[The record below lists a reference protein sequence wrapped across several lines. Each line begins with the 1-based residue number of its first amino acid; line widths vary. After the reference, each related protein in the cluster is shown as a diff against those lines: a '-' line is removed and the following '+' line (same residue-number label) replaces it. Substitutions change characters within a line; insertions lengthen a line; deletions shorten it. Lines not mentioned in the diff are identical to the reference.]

1 MSGEQ
6 GTLFDERFLG
16 RYTGT
21 IMSDPTTALVEL
33 VANAWDAYATK
44 VDIQWPD
51 RETDAHFRITDNGK
65 GMTPEQF
72 EIRWRT
78 LDYDRI
84 AHQGALE
91 DPPDDIPGALPRPV
105 YGRNGKGRHAAFHF
119 SSPYRVRTWRD
130 GTEVTYQV
138 SQGKL
143 NPIEVLQESR
153 RDKIEGHGTEILGI
167 HLVPCSFAAAD
178 ARSLLS
184 TRFLTNPEF
193 AVYVDGVRV
202 TFSDVPSDCLQE
214 LDVDVPG
221 LGKVKVL
228 VIDSQKPDKTTK
240 QHGIAWWVN
249 RRLVGQCGWR
259 MSDQE
264 KVLDGRTE
272 EAKRYTFIVHA
283 DFLAP
288 AVQADWSD
296 FRPDNQIWLQ
306 TQEAVQ
312 GAIRNVIMGITKEK
326 RAKAKEVVRRTH
338 RNIVKE
344 LPGVSRERWNK
355 FLDEVVDQCPSL
367 SATQIDQVMG
377 LLANLELAESQY
389 SLLEKLHNLKPTE
402 LDQWD
407 DILERWT
414 ISTAK
419 AALDEIEKRLKLIEE
434 IRGKSAD
441 PNTDEVHE
449 LQPLFGQALW
459 IFGPQFESIE
469 FTSNRGM
476 TTVIKQLFDGAQK
489 GSLNR
494 PDFVVR
500 PDSSVGFYSRPSFDT
515 DSNES
520 GTEVLVIVELKRP
533 GVPIGEKEK
542 GQVWKYVKELKQRGY
557 ITDRTYVYGHVLG
570 DSIESGEADENK
582 IGDRTFIRPLLY
594 STFVG
599 QGEKRMLNLHR
610 RLLDAPFMQ
619 EAMAQFLAKPEEDTP
634 PAQMTL
640 LEGAGNEQTP
650 VPTPAS
656 STVQEAR
663 A

>member
-16 RYTGT
+16 RYTGA

-33 VANAWDAYATK
+33 VANAWDAYATS

-51 RETDAHFRITDNGK
+51 RQTGAHFRITDNGK

-72 EIRWRT
+72 EVRWRT

-84 AHQGALE
+84 SHQGAVE
-91 DPPDDIPGALPRPV
+91 NPPDDLPGALPRPV
-105 YGRNGKGRHAAFHF
+105 YGRNGKGRHAAFLF

-130 GTEVTYQV
+130 GVEAIYLV
-138 SQGKL
+138 SQGKQ
-143 NPIEVLQESR
+143 NPIEVLQER
-153 RDKIEGHGTEILGI
+153 RHEERTGHGTEVTGV
-167 HLVPCSFAAAD
+167 HLLPCALAAAD
-178 ARSLLS
+178 VRALLS

-193 AVYVDGVRV
+193 VVHVDGVRV
-202 TFSDVPSDCLQE
+202 TFGDVPSDSMQE
-214 LDVDVPG
+214 LPVEVPG
-221 LGKVKVL
+221 HGTAKVL
-228 VIDSQKPDKTTK
+228 VIDSQRADRTTK

-296 FRPDNQIWLQ
+296 FRPDHPIWLQ

-312 GAIRNVIMGITKEK
+312 GAVRNVIMGITKEK
-326 RAKAKEVVRRTH
+326 RAKAKEVVRRSH
-338 RNIVKE
+338 INIVKE
-344 LPGVSRERWNK
+344 LPGISRERWNR
-355 FLDEVVDQCPSL
+355 FLDDIVDKCPSL
-367 SATQIDQVMG
+367 SAGQIDQVMG

-389 SLLEKLHNLKPTE
+389 SLLEKIHNLKPSE
-402 LDQWD
+402 LDQWN

-419 AALDEIEKRLKLIEE
+419 LALDEIEKRLKLIEE
-434 IRGKSAD
+434 IRVKSND
-441 PNTDEVHE
+441 TDTDEVHE
-449 LQPLFGQALW
+449 LQPLFGQSLW

-476 TTVIKQLFDGAQK
+476 TTVIKQLFGGNQS
-489 GSLNR
+489 GSRNR
-494 PDFVVR
+494 PDFVIR
-500 PDSSVGFYSRPSFDT
+500 PGSSVGFYARPSFDT
-515 DSNES
+515 DFNES
-520 GTEVLVIVELKRP
+520 GTDVLVIVELKRP
-533 GVPIGEKEK
+533 GVPLGAEEK
-542 GQVWKYVKELKQRGY
+542 GQVWKYVKELKNRGHV
-557 ITDRTYVYGHVLG
+557 TDSTFVYGYVLG
-570 DSIESGEADENK
+570 DRIEVGEADENRH
-582 IGDRTFIRPLLY
+582 GDRVFIRPMLY
-594 STFVG
+594 TTFVG

-610 RLLDAPFMQ
+610 RLVDAPFMR
-619 EAMAQFLAKPEEDTP
+619 EVMAEFVAEPEGLS
-634 PAQMTL
+634 PAQASL
-640 LEGAGNEQTP
+640 LERAPGARN
-650 VPTPAS
+650 VAAPAD
-656 STVQEAR
+656 
-663 A
+663 